1 MDVYFIVVQI
11 HNGTR
16 GQYYIVLPTE
26 HYTLPIFWLY
36 LSIAALD
43 AHVVHVHCSRVSF
56 LQHRNSWNM
65 AKTKF
70 ETKRVLVMVLGF
82 STGFVIWILF
92 IMTSED
98 TLHNDIKVL
107 RTVLRVSVSI
117 ITKMYQNTFLG
128 LFRIT
133 VELLT
138 ITIHP
143 RKYCTLH
150 QKTAT
155 QIGI

>member
-1 MDVYFIVVQI
+1 
-11 HNGTR
+11 
-16 GQYYIVLPTE
+16 
-26 HYTLPIFWLY
+26 
-36 LSIAALD
+36 
-43 AHVVHVHCSRVSF
+43 
-56 LQHRNSWNM
+56 M

-133 VELLT
+133 VESLT

-155 QIGI
+155 QVGI

>member
-1 MDVYFIVVQI
+1 
-11 HNGTR
+11 
-16 GQYYIVLPTE
+16 
-26 HYTLPIFWLY
+26 
-36 LSIAALD
+36 
-43 AHVVHVHCSRVSF
+43 
-56 LQHRNSWNM
+56 M

-82 STGFVIWILF
+82 CTGFVIWILF